1 MGGGCQLLCHQLLTH
16 WGAIDSQVSQH
27 SQQDSKSQS

>member
-1 MGGGCQLLCHQLLTH
+1 MEGGMPTPLSSAPHTLG
-16 WGAIDSQVSQH
+16 SYRQVSQH